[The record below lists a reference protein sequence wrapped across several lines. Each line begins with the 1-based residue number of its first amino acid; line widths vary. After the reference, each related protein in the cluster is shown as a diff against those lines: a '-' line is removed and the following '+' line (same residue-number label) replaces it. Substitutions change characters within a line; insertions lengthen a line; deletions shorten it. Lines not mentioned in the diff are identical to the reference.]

1 MSEQQKTH
9 WKKLDN
15 PDYLGAY
22 SILDGSKNPKP
33 IIAKIKHV
41 RLENVT
47 GSNGKKEECKV
58 CYLEGQKPLILNAT
72 NSKAIAAVA
81 KSPYIEDWQGVTIE
95 IYVTTTKMAGEV
107 VDCLRVRTNAPKD
120 APPKEKPFLQNDMEE
135 YTNLLNSARINKGGK
150 TKDFI
155 IDYIKKTYQLTDDM
169 EAYFRQEIGTN
180 SHAS

>member
-1 MSEQQKTH
+1 MSEQKTH

-33 IIAKIKHV
+33 IMAKIKHV

-81 KSPYIEDWQGVTIE
+81 KSPYIEDWQGVVIE
-95 IYVTTTKMAGEV
+95 IYATTTKMAGEV
-107 VDCLRVRTNAPKD
+107 VDCLRVRTSAPKVQTK
-120 APPKEKPFLQNDMEE
+120 PPFDESFEKYDGYIQGIKKSD
-135 YTNLLNSARINKGGK
+135 KGLK
-150 TKDFI
+150 HVIDTLSKDFTI
-155 IDYIKKTYQLTDDM
+155 TPEMHDFLAQIVGTEIHLTND
-169 EAYFRQEIGTN
+169 
-180 SHAS
+180 